1 MDGIGLVFQYLLC
14 PGRCGIFVKFNPQSA
29 FRQFPV
35 MIDADIF
42 DADIMF
48 CEQGGDGRDGA
59 GFVGDIDRQDIFC
72 FDRTAG
78 NIDKRLTIG
87 PGPVEKLIERIGLF
101 LVQFFLK
108 SV

>member
-1 MDGIGLVFQYLLC
+1 MFFQYVFRLVGRRLLIKVDSE
-14 PGRCGIFVKFNPQSA
+14 GAHS
-29 FRQFPV
+29 QFSV

-78 NIDKRLTIG
+78 NIDKRFTIG